1 MIRKS
6 LKRFAAVLCAAVTMV
21 SFSSTRV
28 VEASTP
34 GYWTSFQVVSY
45 WNHWYD
51 PAKQYIH
58 NYVELVGNG
67 GYNARAK
74 VNIII
79 PSYSLYEYEAELKFY
94 YYDEV
99 NGREGFHYKTY
110 YQKNFKPGS
119 YEYTSYGNP
128 GFDYYAVYPT
138 YRARITEHEY
148 LTVVEGTYRLY
159 Y

>member
-34 GYWTSFQVVSY
+34 GYWTTFRLVSY
-45 WNHWYD
+45 WNNWSD
-51 PAKQYIH
+51 PAVQYISNH
-58 NYVELVGNG
+58 VELVGDG
-67 GYNARAK
+67 GYDARAK

-79 PSYSLYEYEAELKFY
+79 PSYSLDEYEAELKFY
-94 YYDEV
+94 YKDEY
-99 NGREGFHYKTY
+99 GKEKWHYKTY
-110 YQKNFKPGS
+110 YQSNFKPGS

-128 GFDYYAVYPT
+128 GYKYYAVYPT

-148 LTVVEGTYRLY
+148 LTVVEGMYRLY